1 MMLPQVD
8 LKASDEVR
16 LDSRG
21 HRVRSLKQLRL
32 SHALEFVYL
41 RDNLLSSLE
50 GIEILKGVKV
60 LDLSFND
67 FKLPGF
73 EPLGNCVVLQQL
85 YLAGNQIT
93 SLASLPELPN
103 LEFLSIAQNR
113 LKSVCMA
120 RQPRLQVL
128 AASRNKISTLK
139 GFPHF
144 PSLEHLRVEENPLL
158 EMPHLEAASILLIG
172 PTLKKFNDRGMPEH
186 LSTTIHFA

>member
-1 MMLPQVD
+1 MLPQVD

-32 SHALEFVYL
+32 SPALEFVYL

-73 EPLGNCVVLQQL
+73 EPLRNCIVLQQL

-103 LEFLSIAQNR
+103 LEFLSVAQNR
-113 LKSVCMA
+113 LKSLCMA
-120 RQPRLQVL
+120 HQLRLQVL
-128 AASRNKISTLK
+128 AASKNIISTLK
-139 GFPHF
+139 GFSHL
-144 PSLEHLRVEENPLL
+144 PSLE
-158 EMPHLEAASILLIG
+158 S
-172 PTLKKFNDRGMPEH
+172 
-186 LSTTIHFA
+186 